1 MKQNPS
7 LQELISLQGRR
18 VLITGAASGIGRAV
32 AHRMAEAGA
41 ELELVD
47 RDQKQLVATARE
59 LEAYGQ
65 RVEAHAVDLADRNA
79 IEALWE
85 QLRDRTPD
93 TLINNAAVYPSRS
106 FTAVDEA
113 FYRRVMGVNLEGT
126 LWMCRRMIQDRGPR
140 GGVIINIGSIEALL
154 PFKADLSVY
163 STSKAAVIA
172 LTRALAREYAR
183 HGFRINALLPGWT
196 RTPGTDQ
203 VARRGLLGLD
213 WRVLRAGL
221 EFHQR
226 LPVGRPA
233 TPDEIARMVLVLAS
247 DLAAYVHGA
256 VIPVDGGFLST

>member
-1 MKQNPS
+1 IKQNPS

-41 ELELVD
+41 EPELVD
-47 RDQKQLVATARE
+47 RNRERLMATARE

-65 RVEAHAVDLADRNA
+65 RVEAHAVDLADRA
-79 IEALWE
+79 TIEALWNRL
-85 QLRDRTPD
+85 QGRTPD
-93 TLINNAAVYPSRS
+93 TLINNAALYPSRP
-106 FTAVDEA
+106 FTEVDEA
-113 FYRRVMGVNLEGT
+113 FYRRVMVVNLEGPI
-126 LWMCRRMIQDRGPR
+126 WMCRRMIQDRGAQ
-140 GGVIINIGSIEALL
+140 GGVILNIASIEALL

-172 LTRALAREYAR
+172 LTRALAREHAR

-196 RTPGTDQ
+196 RIPGADQ

-226 LPVGRPA
+226 LPIGRPA
-233 TPDEIARMVLVLAS
+233 PRTRSRAWCWSWRATWRRTCTGP
-247 DLAAYVHGA
+247 
-256 VIPVDGGFLST
+256 